1 MAEREQT
8 RTLCVY
14 TSDYVL
20 EFSEYIRTGS
30 WGMLQKN
37 KNPYF
42 HSTSDI
48 KQQVES
54 CVLESSAALQFISR
68 RNKII

>member
-1 MAEREQT
+1 MDTTER
-8 RTLCVY
+8 LNAY
-14 TSDYVL
+14 AYMSDYVL

-30 WGMLQKN
+30 WGLLQKT
-37 KNPYF
+37 KIPIYF
-42 HSTSDI
+42 HSISDI

-68 RNKII
+68 QNKII